1 MDPESFRLLG
11 ESADV
16 RVGARQQGEELGIE
30 VLVRL
35 SSPDI
40 EFRPGAIRSILD
52 RLETLGGNGYRL
64 TAQDGWWVVCE
75 KAVTG
80 EGLSAEGSF
89 ALRLFADLLGR
100 P

>member
-1 MDPESFRLLG
+1 MEPESFRLLR

-16 RVGARQQGEELGIE
+16 RVGTRQQGREYGIE

-35 SSPDI
+35 SSTGP
-40 EFRPGAIRSILD
+40 EFRPGAVRGILD
-52 RLETLGGNGYRL
+52 RLDALVGNGYRL

-80 EGLSAEGSF
+80 KDLNAEEDL
-89 ALRLFADLLGR
+89 ALRLFADLLVE